1 MSQLSLFTDYD
12 TKAITIPEVATQL
25 QVSVA
30 TIRNWIKVGYL
41 QKVSTGTISKD
52 SVTDFASRY
61 VGTTKLVSRA
71 NKSSKDMLLDDFDV
85 TDYDGSDI
93 SAAYEASLSDSY
105 KNKEGIFYTPPY
117 IVSDMMRD
125 MHPINGD
132 ETFLEPCCGSGNF
145 VLEAV
150 KKGIKPE
157 NIYAFDI
164 DAKAVAITKQR
175 LYEATGCRSSNI
187 ICADFLQIITTLH
200 LHFDYIY
207 TNPPWGKKIS
217 KSDRDKWAKIYQS
230 GNSSDTSALFFFACM
245 RLLREGGHLG
255 FLLPE
260 SFFNITTFE
269 DARRYALTRK
279 VERLVNYGKA
289 FKGLMTNAEAI
300 ILRDIPST
308 KDTTIHCETKGT
320 ITERS
325 INSFIHTPKSIINF
339 SYSEQ
344 DAKVIEYIYSQPHLT
359 LSGNATWG
367 LGIVTGNN
375 QEHCSE
381 TPKEGYVPIYRGKDI
396 TADGFLEPKLFI
408 HNDLC
413 GCQQVAPMVLYH
425 ADEKLVYR
433 FISDKLVFYCDK
445 QQRYILNSANML
457 VLNTNF
463 PLNTQQVADVMNS
476 RLMNW
481 LYRMLF
487 ATHKV
492 LRGDLEILP
501 IFADYF
507 KKYAKFEESKYLDFL
522 NLEEADGTYRIK
534 RNHIAGI

>member
-12 TKAITIPEVATQL
+12 TKTVTIPEVATQL

-41 QKVSTGTISKD
+41 QKVSTGTISKE
-52 SVTDFASRY
+52 SVIDFASRY

-71 NKSSKDMLLDDFDV
+71 NKSSKDMILDDFNV
-85 TDYDGSDI
+85 TNYHGSDI

-105 KNKEGIFYTPPY
+105 KNKEGIFYTPAS

-125 MHPINGD
+125 MHPMNGD

-175 LYEATGCRSSNI
+175 LYEATGYRSSKI
-187 ICADFLQIITTLH
+187 ICADFLQIGNSLKQQ
-200 LHFDYIY
+200 FDYIY

-217 KSDRDKWAKIYQS
+217 KSDRQKWAKIYQS
-230 GNSSDTSALFFFACM
+230 GNSSDTCALFFFAGM
-245 RLLREGGHLG
+245 RLLKKNGQLG

-260 SFFNITTFE
+260 SFFNIATFE
-269 DARRYALTRK
+269 DARKFALTRK
-279 VERLVNYGKA
+279 IERLVDYGKA

-300 ILRDIPST
+300 ILHNEQAT
-308 KDTTIHCETKGT
+308 LGTTIQCETKGT
-320 ITERS
+320 RIDRTIRS
-325 INSFIHTPKSIINF
+325 FAHTPKSIINF

-344 DAKVIEYIYSQPHLT
+344 DAEIIEYIYSQPHLT
-359 LSGNATWG
+359 LSGNATWA

-396 TADGFLEPKLFI
+396 TEDGFLEPKLFI

-413 GCQQVAPMVLYH
+413 GCQQVAPMTLYQ

-457 VLNTNF
+457 VLNTDF
-463 PLNTQQVADVMNS
+463 PLSSQQVADVMNS

-507 KKYAKFEESKYLDFL
+507 KKYTKFEESKYLDFL

-534 RNHIAGI
+534 R